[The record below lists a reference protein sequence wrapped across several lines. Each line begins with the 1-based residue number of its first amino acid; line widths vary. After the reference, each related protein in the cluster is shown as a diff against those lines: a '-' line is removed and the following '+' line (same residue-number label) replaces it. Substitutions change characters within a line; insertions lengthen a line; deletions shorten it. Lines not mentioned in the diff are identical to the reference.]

1 MAGFRFSELVDD
13 FAATLERSS
22 ATVIRQ
28 QATDTVRPA
37 RLRAITGNKTTDC
50 IVFLWTITPG
60 GGGPDV
66 RPANERRIQV
76 YQRNPTLSSIPLEPG
91 CRTLLGGW
99 SEEFGVYAFWDPR
112 RHVRFSIRSPSL
124 QVTSET
130 LETASRVGIA
140 TYLRPAATGREVVV
154 AVAPDSLLW
163 YVENGLPL
171 HNAEEDAGA
180 AVDLAQAGPDEERNF
195 LDESQ
200 TDIQAAR
207 RYDLVQTMRAYRDSQ
222 FRPAVLRAYGYR
234 CTVCG
239 CALKLV
245 DAAHIVPVSYPD
257 STDEVTNGLALCRLH
272 HGAYDNG
279 MLGVQSD
286 YRLIVNPETES
297 RLADLRLAIGL
308 EDFKARLPERITPPA
323 VIETRPAPQR
333 LITGLRARRWPD
345 NLVA

>member
-1 MAGFRFSELVDD
+1 MAGFRFSQLVDS
-13 FAATLERSS
+13 FVATLERSS

-28 QATDTVRPA
+28 KATDTVRPA
-37 RLRAITGNKTTDC
+37 RLRVLTGNRTTDC

-66 RPANERRIQV
+66 RPANERRIQITNV
-76 YQRNPTLSSIPLEPG
+76 SGIPLEPG

-99 SEEFGVYAFWDPR
+99 SEEFGVYAFWDAR
-112 RHVRFSIRSPSL
+112 RHVRFSTRSPSL

-130 LETASRVGIA
+130 LETANRVGIA
-140 TYLRPAATGREVVV
+140 TYLRPAATGQEVVV
-154 AVAPDSLLW
+154 AATPDSLLW

-171 HNAEEDAGA
+171 HNSEDDARA
-180 AVDLAQAGPDEERNF
+180 AVDLAEAGPEEERNF

-222 FRPAVLRAYGYR
+222 FRPAVLRAYAYR
-234 CTVCG
+234 CAVCG

-279 MLGVQSD
+279 LLGVQSD
-286 YRLIVNPETES
+286 YRVIVNPESEG
-297 RLADLRLAIGL
+297 RLAELHLATGL
-308 EDFKARLPERITPPA
+308 EEFKGRLPERITLPA

-333 LITGLRARRWPD
+333 LIIGLRARRWP
-345 NLVA
+345 NNFVA